1 LSQKLYQIL
10 TPEKNVSNCI
20 TRKSLEIESLHHIK
34 EVLQTGGEK
43 DRGNK
48 WHLNALLRR
57 EENNVWEFVDFVK
70 NNEYFL
76 R

>member
-1 LSQKLYQIL
+1 MSCLWIRLGS
-10 TPEKNVSNCI
+10 EK
-20 TRKSLEIESLHHIK
+20 
-34 EVLQTGGEK
+34 GGEK
-43 DRGNK
+43 DWGNK

-70 NNEYFL
+70 NNEYLL